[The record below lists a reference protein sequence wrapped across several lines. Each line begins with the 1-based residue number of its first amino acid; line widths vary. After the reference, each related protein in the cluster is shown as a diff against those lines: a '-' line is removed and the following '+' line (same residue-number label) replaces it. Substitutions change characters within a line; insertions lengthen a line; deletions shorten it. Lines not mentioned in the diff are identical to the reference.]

1 MAPPMTPLPNQIDE
15 QLGVWGSRLF
25 NVSTETLPR
34 PRRSTRVPL
43 GSARPVSTGG
53 RLSTSQAR
61 ATYVRQK
68 LQAMVRRAP
77 QVVVKLVR
85 VPKGMKGISNNLTYI
100 SRDGQLEIEDQDG
113 QVILGKEAVADLKA
127 EWCDGGMPIAADSTM
142 RDAFHLV
149 LSMPTRT
156 DPLSVQRAA
165 RDFAKQEFSG
175 FQHAMVLHTFETDP
189 DPNLS
194 QHPHVH
200 LTVKVA
206 GLDGIRLNP
215 KKADLQRW
223 REGFAEALR
232 ERGIEA
238 TTTSRIHRANQ
249 ERWTVR
255 HLHEVSRK
263 GETLERLQRTTR
275 RHGRAQ
281 EVMRNYEQL
290 MRALARSDRGED
302 RQLAA
307 DLVSYLGARGRTRET
322 EKERGK
328 DRER

>member
-1 MAPPMTPLPNQIDE
+1 MTPPTNQIDE
-15 QLGVWGSRLF
+15 NLDEWGSRLF

-34 PRRSTRVPL
+34 PRRSRNVRL
-43 GSARPVSTGG
+43 GSAKFTSTGG

-85 VPKGMKGISNNLTYI
+85 APKGMKGISNNLTYI

-113 QVILGKEAVADLKA
+113 QVIQGKEAVADLKA
-127 EWCDGGMPIAADSTM
+127 EWRDGGMPIAADSSM

-175 FQHAMVLHTFETDP
+175 YQYAMVLHTFETDP
-189 DPNLS
+189 DPHPS
-194 QHPHVH
+194 PHPHVH
-200 LTVKVA
+200 LTVKAA

-215 KKADLQRW
+215 RKVDLQRW

-232 ERGIEA
+232 EHGIEA
-238 TTTSRIHRANQ
+238 TTTSRIHRTTH
-249 ERWTVR
+249 ERWKVQHFRDRKTKAKVLDR
-255 HLHEVSRK
+255 QQRQTHLPRK
-263 GETLERLQRTTR
+263 QR
-275 RHGRAQ
+275 
-281 EVMRNYEQL
+281 EVMHHYQQV
-290 MRALARSDRGED
+290 MKTLARSDRGAD
-302 RQLAA
+302 RQLAV
-307 DLVSYLGARGRTRET
+307 DLVRYLGAGGRSPEAERG
-322 EKERGK
+322 RGK

>member
-1 MAPPMTPLPNQIDE
+1 MSSTGSQVDQKLDE
-15 QLGVWGSRLF
+15 WGSRLF

-34 PRRSTRVPL
+34 PRRSTRSSL
-43 GSARPVSTGG
+43 GSAKRMSIGG

-85 VPKGMKGISNNLTYI
+85 APKGMKGISNNLTYI

-113 QVILGKEAVADLKA
+113 QVIQGKDAVADLKA
-127 EWCDGGMPIAADSTM
+127 EWRDGGMPIAADSTM

-156 DPLSVQRAA
+156 DPLSLQRAA
-165 RDFAKQEFSG
+165 RDFATREFSG
-175 FQHAMVLHTFETDP
+175 FQYAMVLHTFETDP
-189 DPNLS
+189 DPHPS
-194 QHPHVH
+194 RHPHVH
-200 LTVKVA
+200 LTVKTA
-206 GLDGIRLNP
+206 SLDGIRLNP
-215 KKADLQRW
+215 RKADLQRW

-232 ERGIEA
+232 EHGIEA
-238 TTTSRIHRANQ
+238 TTTSRIHRTTH
-249 ERWTVR
+249 ERWTIQ
-255 HLHEVSRK
+255 HLRD
-263 GETLERLQRTTR
+263 RTTNAKVLDR
-275 RHGRAQ
+275 QQRQTHLPRKQ
-281 EVMRNYEQL
+281 REVMHHYQQI
-290 MRALARSDRGED
+290 MKTLARSDRGED

-307 DLVSYLGARGRTRET
+307 DLVRYLGGGRTLEA

-328 DRER
+328 DLER

>member
-1 MAPPMTPLPNQIDE
+1 MSSTGGQIDE
-15 QLGVWGSRLF
+15 KLDEWGSRLF

-34 PRRSTRVPL
+34 PRSSKDVRFRS
-43 GSARPVSTGG
+43 GKFVSTGG
-53 RLSTSQAR
+53 RLSTPQAR
-61 ATYVRQK
+61 ATYVRRK

-85 VPKGMKGISNNLTYI
+85 APKGMKGISNNLTYI
-100 SRDGQLEIEDQDG
+100 SRDGLLKIEDQDG
-113 QVILGKEAVADLKA
+113 QVIHGKDAVADLKA
-127 EWCDGGMPIAADSTM
+127 EWRDGGMPIAADSTM

-165 RDFAKQEFSG
+165 RDFATREFSG
-175 FQHAMVLHTFETDP
+175 FQYAMVLHTFETDP
-189 DPNLS
+189 DPNPS
-194 QHPHVH
+194 PHPHVH
-200 LTVKVA
+200 LTVKAA

-215 KKADLQRW
+215 RKADLQRW

-232 ERGIEA
+232 EHGIEA
-238 TTTSRIHRANQ
+238 TTTSRLHRANQ

-263 GETLERLQRTTR
+263 GETLERLKRTTR
-275 RHGRAQ
+275 RHGRVQ
-281 EVMRNYEQL
+281 EVMRNYEQV
-290 MRALARSDRGED
+290 MRVLARSDRGED

-307 DLVSYLGARGRTRET
+307 DLVHYLS
-322 EKERGK
+322 ERSK
-328 DRER
+328 DVSKPRSPERDRS

>member
-1 MAPPMTPLPNQIDE
+1 MTPPSNQIDE
-15 QLGVWGSRLF
+15 KLDEWGSRLF

-34 PRRSTRVPL
+34 ARSSKTVRFR
-43 GSARPVSTGG
+43 SAKFVSTGG

-77 QVVVKLVR
+77 QVMVKLVR
-85 VPKGMKGISNNLTYI
+85 APKGMKGISNNLTYI

-113 QVILGKEAVADLKA
+113 QVIQGKEAVADLKA
-127 EWCDGGMPIAADSTM
+127 EWRDGGMPIATDSTM

-165 RDFAKQEFSG
+165 RDFAKREFSG
-175 FQHAMVLHTFETDP
+175 YQYAMVLHTFETDP
-189 DPNLS
+189 DPHPS
-194 QHPHVH
+194 PHPHVH
-200 LTVKVA
+200 LTVKAA
-206 GLDGIRLNP
+206 GLDGVRLNP
-215 KKADLQRW
+215 RKADLQRW

-232 ERGIEA
+232 EHGIEA
-238 TTTSRIHRANQ
+238 TTTSRIHRRTH

-255 HLHEVSRK
+255 HLPEPSK
-263 GETLERLQRTTR
+263 QGETLERLKRTTR
-275 RHGRAQ
+275 RQGRVQ
-281 EVMRNYEQL
+281 DVMRNYEQV

-307 DLVSYLGARGRTRET
+307 DLVRYLSERSRDVAKTRSP
-322 EKERGK
+322 ER
-328 DRER
+328 DRSS